1 MRDDAGGRD
10 GPGEQESRRH
20 ALAVRTEKRFET
32 SLGAT
37 RLLFVI
43 PVVFLLLDAA
53 AAFIYG
59 ASIFVGVA
67 EDFLAGVPTAR
78 GHIDDVLGRFLLVMD
93 AYLVGA
99 TLMIGAF
106 GFYELFI
113 VRNDRSGRYRLLLP
127 AWLNMRDLDDL
138 KARVVSMLILVA
150 GTTFVDFAVESG
162 DEHNVLLMGVGV
174 AVVIAALTV
183 FYWLARHPY
192 PAEPG
197 AGVPSAAGGPPRAP
211 TDSGQADDSL
221 NDEQHS
227 DHAQR
232 TR

>member
-1 MRDDAGGRD
+1 MSGVQGQKAAGGPEEPAD
-10 GPGEQESRRH
+10 GDSRRQA
-20 ALAVRTEKRFET
+20 ALAHKTERRFEA
-32 SLGAT
+32 SLGAA

-59 ASIFVGVA
+59 ASIFFGVA
-67 EDFLAGVPTAR
+67 HDFLSGVPTAR

-113 VRNDRSGRYRLLLP
+113 VRHERANRHRLWLP
-127 AWLNMRDLDDL
+127 AWLQMRDLDDL

-150 GTTFVDFAVESG
+150 GTTFVDFAVESNN
-162 DEHNVLLMGVGV
+162 EQSVLAMGLGI

-183 FYWLARHPY
+183 FYWLARQPHP
-192 PAEPG
+192 A
-197 AGVPSAAGGPPRAP
+197 PPRARELAGP
-211 TDSGQADDSL
+211 PGGSGQADDSL
-221 NDEQHS
+221 DDEQHA
-227 DHAQR
+227 DQADR
-232 TR
+232 TA